1 MRLWPIADLAATFR
15 PFGVLALTALISAAC
30 TPPTRQA
37 PAARL
42 YAIDQ
47 ADGAKSCTVSPMQV
61 ADGRETPIAMTVG
74 NDGGWCALTL
84 SNSGQPYAAGLLTA
98 RPAHGRVYIHTVGS
112 ATRIDYTPTAQH
124 AGPDS
129 FTVKMQPGDAVARVA
144 VTVSPK

>member
-1 MRLWPIADLAATFR
+1 MRLWPIADLAATVR
-15 PFGVLALTALISAAC
+15 PIGMLALTALMSAAC
-30 TPPTRQA
+30 TPPAGQA

-47 ADGAKSCTVSPMQV
+47 AGGARSCTVAPMQV
-61 ADGRETPIAMTVG
+61 AEGRETPITMSVG

-84 SNSGQPYAAGLLTA
+84 STSGRPYAAGLLTA

-112 ATRIDYTPTAQH
+112 TTRIDYTPAAQY

-129 FTVKMQPGDAVARVA
+129 FTVKMEPGDAVARVA
-144 VTVSPK
+144 VSVSPK